1 MPDQLGSDY
10 LGRLITRNGGTVQ
23 RPCPT
28 GGLLNDYCD
37 SDDYYAWKESEAA
50 QASEI
55 ARKEQEI
62 KIRGLELGAVAVG
75 AQTVYIATL
84 DESDSW
90 VAEQLSASASVLSA
104 LGSDVLEEAVNRVIR
119 AMEAGAAYEM
129 TLSEILEAAGVKPDK
144 EITVTPDRGAGA
156 GLWITLGVAAAGVAY
171 LSGRLGRR

>member
-1 MPDQLGSDY
+1 MPAQLGSDY

-28 GGLLNDYCD
+28 SGLLNDYCD
-37 SDDYYAWKESEAA
+37 SDDYYAWKESESA

-62 KIRGLELGAVAVG
+62 EIRGLELGAVAVG

-119 AMEAGAAYEM
+119 AMEAGAAYEA
-129 TLSEILEAAGVKPDK
+129 TLSEILESIGVEPDK